1 MALDEINEYP
11 NTATAIVTGSFFDI
25 DMLIGTGTW
34 QSQKVPYSVMQT
46 FIGDNSVN
54 FSNTDL
60 TFTGNRTHD
69 TDGNNL
75 LIGTDGG
82 VYAESWLWMR
92 PTATTIGWSGQHY
105 DEFTTSA
112 VKTFYGGNE
121 RVTIN
126 ATETI
131 INQDGISLD
140 FRVEGNTDANLFFA
154 DASTDRVGIGTST
167 PTAKLNID
175 GGGELIHIGDT
186 SFTDKWMEI
195 RPGTTGLNFGFST
208 GLNSGNGGGLIKA
221 GGTKGFGVAV
231 NDTSDFSTIT
241 DSDLA
246 FFIDDAGDV
255 GIGTGTPLAK
265 LHVECL
271 NDDGLL
277 LASTSAGNDVD
288 QSAIYFATSSG
299 ATSGIKGHRGNT
311 STNVGLRFDVSGKA
325 DALIINPDG
334 TFIGLPFE
342 QTYAISDE
350 VFDLITGTAKLTFRM
365 PHAVTLTDVRA
376 SVSTAPTGS
385 TIIVDINQT
394 ASTILSTK
402 LTIDATEK
410 TSTTAATPPVISTS
424 ALTDDAEITIDIDQ
438 VGSTIAGVGLKV
450 TLIGTRA

>member
-154 DASTDRVGIGTST
+154 DASTDRVGIGT
-167 PTAKLNID
+167 N
-175 GGGELIHIGDT
+175 
-186 SFTDKWMEI
+186 
-195 RPGTTGLNFGFST
+195 
-208 GLNSGNGGGLIKA
+208 
-221 GGTKGFGVAV
+221 
-231 NDTSDFSTIT
+231 
-241 DSDLA
+241 
-246 FFIDDAGDV
+246 
-255 GIGTGTPLAK
+255 TPLYK